1 MKVKIQD
8 VKNPSVIKEVE
19 KSLAGDFIGTSKF
32 ILYEEQEKSTKEQPK
47 ENKPKE
53 EQENTNTSRF
63 TMNKD

>member
-8 VKNPSVIKEVE
+8 VKNPKVIKEVE
-19 KSLAGDFIGTSKF
+19 KTLAGDFIGTGNFK
-32 ILYEEQEKSTKEQPK
+32 LYEENTRPTR

-63 TMNKD
+63 TMNNKD